1 MSGKKRIAVATVCAV
16 LLLAAVGACLAM
28 SFASQDRQQTSAAK
42 TASKKKRPTIKIGV
56 DIKEPFVYVGSD
68 GNYTGIDADIAREAC
83 RRAGLKPKF
92 VRISWN
98 ERDELLQNGV
108 VDCLWCGYSKNSR
121 ADRYRW
127 SDTYLTTTISVLAKR
142 DSAAKTLSDLDD
154 TQSVAVRAGSV
165 SETTL
170 ADGSV
175 RTAGPVQVKSYG
187 SVEQSEAAFV
197 KDYADCWM
205 TYTYL
210 LDRLDAEQPGCYRF
224 LARDVLTIDLAV
236 AFDRT
241 YNGPY
246 LDKLDSAILA
256 MKKDGAIDKIE
267 ASYDAA
273 LPKAG
278 GAEDGNRW

>member
-1 MSGKKRIAVATVCAV
+1 MSGKKRIAVAAVCA
-16 LLLAAVGACLAM
+16 LLFAAVGTCLAV
-28 SFASQDRQQTSAAK
+28 SFASRPQPQTSAAK

-68 GNYTGIDADIAREAC
+68 GSYTGIDADIAREAC
-83 RRAGLKPKF
+83 RRAGLRPKF

-98 ERDELLQNGV
+98 ERDELLETGV

-127 SDTYLTTTISVLAKR
+127 SDTYLTTTISVLAKK

-170 ADGSV
+170 ADGSTM
-175 RTAGPVQVKSYG
+175 TAGPVQVKSYG

-236 AFDRT
+236 AFDRS
-241 YNGPY
+241 YSGSY

-278 GAEDGNRW
+278 GAEDGN